1 MAIPG
6 KKTDMPSVLH
16 IYKDYYPP
24 VIGGIEKHIHQ
35 LATGTHSNYDVR
47 VLVANTRIKTEI
59 ENIEGVEVIKAGSLG
74 RFASAPLCPGFPAL
88 LKKYSA
94 DILHFHCPNPTGEIA
109 YLLARPE
116 GKVVVTYH
124 SDVIRQNLSMI
135 LYGRY
140 LRKFLDC
147 ARAILPTSPDYI
159 DASPYLSRVRPRC
172 TVIPLGI
179 ETARFRDTPEV
190 LARAIEIRKISQGR
204 PLILFVGRL
213 RYYKG
218 LAFLIQAMPRI
229 EADLMIVGTGP
240 EEYDIKN
247 QAKMFK
253 VSNRVH
259 LIGNVSDDD
268 LPAYYY
274 AADVFC
280 LPSHLRSEA
289 YGLVQLEAMA
299 CGLPVVSC
307 RIRTGVPF
315 VNRDGDTGLLVPPAS
330 PGKLAEAINT
340 LLHDEELRRRLGRQA
355 KKRVLEEFD
364 LSLMISRIKKV
375 YEKVLNER

>member
-1 MAIPG
+1 M
-6 KKTDMPSVLH
+6 TSVLH

-35 LATGTHSNYDVR
+35 VATGTRNDYEVR
-47 VLVANTRIKTEI
+47 VLVANTRAKTEM
-59 ENIEGVEVIKAGSLG
+59 ENIDGVEVIKAGSLG

-94 DILHFHCPNPTGEIA
+94 DILHFHCPNPTGEIS
-109 YLLARPE
+109 YLLARPR
-116 GKVVVTYH
+116 GKVIVTYH
-124 SDVIRQNLSMI
+124 SDVIRQKFSMI

-140 LRKFLDC
+140 LKKFLDC
-147 ARAILPTSPDYI
+147 AKAILPTSPDYI
-159 DASPYLSRVRPRC
+159 DASPYLSRVRQRC

-179 ETARFRDTPEV
+179 ETARFRDTPDI
-190 LARAIEIRKISQGR
+190 LARAAEIRKISKGR
-204 PLILFVGRL
+204 PLIIFVGRL

-218 LAFLIQAMPRI
+218 LEFLIQAMPRI
-229 EADLMIVGTGP
+229 EADLLIVGTGP
-240 EEYDIKN
+240 EEDNIKN
-247 QAKMFK
+247 QSRLFK
-253 VSNRVH
+253 ASERVH

-307 RIRTGVPF
+307 RIKTGVPF
-315 VNRDGDTGLLVPPAS
+315 VNRDGETGLIVSPAS
-330 PGKLAEAINT
+330 PGKLAEAINA
-340 LLHDEELRRRLGRQA
+340 LLKDEELRLRLGRQA
-355 KKRVLEEFD
+355 KKRALEEFD
-364 LSLMISRIKKV
+364 LSLMLSRIRNV
-375 YEKVLNER
+375 YDKVLSEG